1 MKLPAEAQA
10 NPRAEAGPSVD
21 KPTCKG
27 TTKAGNPCRSTVVG
41 EDGYCLVHSP
51 SRAFDPVETGRQG
64 GKKSGVTRRALSKS
78 DREQIREG
86 RERLR
91 EQFENDPAFYEK
103 VKTVYREALEAVTTC
118 PGCHEHALPDH
129 RTRLTAGDS
138 FLGQIYGKPRQEV
151 SVHQKNEF
159 VLSVPTWWFERE
171 TERRRL
177 GKGEWTAAI
186 VPDLEAETETVDA
199 TEYSE
204 DDQA

>member
-91 EQFENDPAFYEK
+91 EQFESDPAFYEK

-118 PGCHEHALPDH
+118 PGCHEHAVSALE
-129 RTRLTAGDS
+129 RLDELVAKS
-138 FLGQIYGKPRQEV
+138 
-151 SVHQKNEF
+151 
-159 VLSVPTWWFERE
+159 
-171 TERRRL
+171 
-177 GKGEWTAAI
+177 AAS
-186 VPDLEAETETVDA
+186 VDA
-199 TEYSE
+199 PALGRARSVGAGVIGSVAGVALGAGVAVLRVRDGRDAGGADRRTDRTGCE
-204 DDQA
+204 